1 MKKQTT
7 PLSKKLNRDVFFGT
21 SADLPQILE
30 LDIDQLV
37 PNPDQPRKSFS
48 EESLRELAS
57 SIKRNGVIQPIVV
70 KRTENPRTFI
80 IIVAGERRWRA
91 SKMAE
96 MTTIPAVLTTG
107 DTEELSLIENI
118 QREDLNALEEAE
130 ALSRMMERHRY
141 TQEQLGAIVGKAQNT
156 VSQTLSL
163 LQLPEKI
170 RTEYH
175 QSPTVSKSIL
185 MELARM
191 KNAKAQF
198 RAWQQ
203 DAAGRDRH
211 RAGGAGEASGLSRAQ
226 APGHAQVA
234 LDAGKKFVQAL
245 DGLRQASDPSFDQEG
260 YRELLVMRD
269 RINELVEELSPT
281 NSLLK
286 Q

>member
-7 PLSKKLNRDVFFGT
+7 PLSQKLNRDVFFGT
-21 SADLPQILE
+21 SPDLPQILE

-57 SIKRNGVIQPIVV
+57 SIKRSGVIQPIVV
-70 KRTENPRTFI
+70 KRTEDDRIFM
-80 IIVAGERRWRA
+80 IVAGERRWRA
-91 SKMAE
+91 SKIAE
-96 MTTIPAVLTTG
+96 KTTLPAVLTTG

-130 ALSRMMERHRY
+130 ALSRMMEKHHY

-156 VSQTLSL
+156 VSQTLALLSL
-163 LQLPEKI
+163 PDKI
-170 RTEYH
+170 RAEYH
-175 QSPTVSKSIL
+175 QSPTVSKSML

-191 KNAKAQF
+191 KDAKAQM
-198 RAWQQ
+198 RAWEQMRQGKIGTVRAAREKQPGSAERKRQAMPQ
-203 DAAGRDRH
+203 DAL
-211 RAGGAGEASGLSRAQ
+211 E
-226 APGHAQVA
+226 
-234 LDAGKKFVQAL
+234 AGKKFVSAL
-245 DGLRQASDPSFDQEG
+245 EGLRAGTTSIDQDG
-260 YRELLVMRD
+260 YRALLKLRD
-269 RINELVEELSPT
+269 QLNELVEELSPT

>member
-7 PLSKKLNRDVFFGT
+7 SLSQKLNRDVFFGT
-21 SADLPQILE
+21 SPDLPQILE
-30 LDIDQLV
+30 LDLDQLV

-57 SIKRNGVIQPIVV
+57 SIKRSGVIQPIVV
-70 KRTENPRTFI
+70 KRTENPRMFV
-80 IIVAGERRWRA
+80 IVAGERRWRA
-91 SKMAE
+91 SKIAE
-96 MTTIPAVLTTG
+96 LTTIPAVLTTG

-130 ALSRMMERHRY
+130 ALSRMMEKHHY

-163 LQLPEKI
+163 LGLPEKI

-175 QSPTVSKSIL
+175 QSPTASKSML
-185 MELARM
+185 MELSRM
-191 KNAKAQF
+191 KDAKAQLRVWEQMRQGKIGTV
-198 RAWQQ
+198 RAAREKHPGSAEQKH
-203 DAAGRDRH
+203 RDKPK
-211 RAGGAGEASGLSRAQ
+211 S
-226 APGHAQVA
+226 A
-234 LDAGKKFVQAL
+234 LEAGKKFVQAL
-245 DGLRQASDPSFDQEG
+245 QDMDQAQGHALDSEG
-260 YRELLVMRD
+260 YRELLGIRD
-269 RINELVEELSPT
+269 RINALVEELSPT

>member
-1 MKKQTT
+1 MKKQST

-21 SADLPQILE
+21 SADLPQIIE
-30 LDIDQLV
+30 ADIDQIV

-48 EESLRELAS
+48 EESLRELAG
-57 SIKRNGVIQPIVV
+57 SIERHGVIQPIVV
-70 KRTENPRTFI
+70 KRTETPNKYVL
-80 IIVAGERRWRA
+80 VAGERRWRA
-91 SKMAE
+91 SKMAGK
-96 MTTIPAVLTTG
+96 TTMHAILTTG

-118 QREDLNALEEAE
+118 QREDLNPLEEAE
-130 ALSRMMERHRY
+130 ALQRMMERHQY

-203 DAAGRDRH
+203 MRQGEIATVRAAREKHPGSAERKRQ
-211 RAGGAGEASGLSRAQ
+211 ATPTGALE
-226 APGHAQVA
+226 
-234 LDAGKKFVQAL
+234 AGKKFVSAL
-245 DGLRQASDPSFDQEG
+245 DGLRQASDPSFDQVG
-260 YRELLVMRD
+260 YRELLAMRD
-269 RINELVEELSPT
+269 RINELVEKLSPT
-281 NSLLK
+281 NGLLN